1 MLITCLINYLYPIHN
16 ATRQGTVIGQ
26 QKIITKENANT
37 SDWIFNVNTRIDIL
51 DKIVMVP

>member
-26 QKIITKENANT
+26 QKIITKENAIGY
-37 SDWIFNVNTRIDIL
+37 SMWI
-51 DKIVMVP
+51 PE